1 MGCGTS
7 SKASRASKVVAPGP
21 LPPDSKFMWWD
32 AKPDQFVEFRGIDV
46 NLFDPACGI
55 REEVVTVLGLA
66 AKLPYVFDVPA
77 CPDVL
82 PPLSALVTTP
92 SPPQPPTP
100 EEPAKDQGFDG
111 DSRAAWLV
119 ADDRWRWWDSDL
131 HTYGVHLQAEQQL
144 ESTMSMCSDLG
155 GPVEETSS
163 IPELEEIGPGEV
175 LTSACREW
183 LTLDISAE
191 STVPQ
196 VSDSEEL
203 DSEPTLASWL
213 QDQESLASYLQHL
226 LAPDLHEACGA
237 PPPEGEAVG
246 LSERLVEMGTAVATL
261 DRQALLTH
269 ELADAG
275 ASSLFGSSPEDDRH
289 ASSEISDATSRRPKF
304 QTSSDGDHVRI
315 TIQRSTGLLGQAMLS
330 FKVGEVKRQARAAD
344 LRDRPMRLPASFG
357 AGRPSLGLTVLSVHS
372 AGSLVLHPCKHD
384 YCVQLRG
391 SGGQAVFIK
400 LVVSGHR
407 GASLQS
413 MKGIHGEIAC
423 KQVNQYLESHRLL
436 EYVPALL
443 QAAIEER
450 AKDPYDFIK
459 CRIGDLLRGELP
471 AVTLAGAVQMEQEQ
485 SSTSPSATME
495 LDLRGAEDTF
505 PNGSVLLVRAGG
517 ERRQVSLSRTSEHK
531 MHFSAAVMT
540 LLKVEILVPEAS
552 KKVPLA
558 FDRDLYSFG
567 WCTKEGNAISM
578 DLAVEMVPTA
588 LDQEDDYCADAGMQ
602 EDGQHY
608 LDRHGLQSFAPSL
621 FKGLV
626 ENMPKDPYKFILE
639 HVDEFRG
646 HAPRA

>member
-1 MGCGTS
+1 MGGGAS
-7 SKASRASKVVAPGP
+7 SRASRASEVVAPGP
-21 LPPDSKFMWWD
+21 LPPDSNMIWWD
-32 AKPDQFVEFRGIDV
+32 AKPDQYVEFRGIEA
-46 NLFDPACGI
+46 NLFHPACWSL
-55 REEVVTVLGLA
+55 EEVVTLSGLA
-66 AKLPYVFDVPA
+66 EKLPCVFDA
-77 CPDVL
+77 LASPDVL

-100 EEPAKDQGFDG
+100 EEPAKDQDFDAN
-111 DSRAAWLV
+111 SRPAWLV
-119 ADDRWRWWDSDL
+119 ADDRWRWWESDL
-131 HTYGVHLQAEQQL
+131 HTFSMHLQAEQQL

-344 LRDRPMRLPASFG
+344 LRDRPMRLPASFW
-357 AGRPSLGLTVLSVHS
+357 ADRPTTLGFTVLSVHS
-372 AGSLVLHPCKHD
+372 AGSLVFHPCKHD
-384 YCVQLRG
+384 YCVQMRG
-391 SGGQAVFIK
+391 SGSQAVLIK
-400 LVVSGHR
+400 LAVSGHR

-413 MKGIHGEIAC
+413 SRGIDGEIG
-423 KQVNQYLESHRLL
+423 QYLESHRLL
-436 EYVPALL
+436 EYVLAVIK
-443 QAAIEER
+443 AAIEER
-450 AKDPYDFIK
+450 AEDPYDFIK
-459 CRIGDLLRGELP
+459 CRIGDILLGELP
-471 AVTLAGAVQMEQEQ
+471 AVTLAGGVQMEQEQ

-495 LDLRGAEDTF
+495 LDLRVAEGMF
-505 PNGSVLLVRAGG
+505 PKGSVLLVNAGG
-517 ERRQVSLSRTSEHK
+517 ECRQVRLSRTSEHK
-531 MHFSAAVMT
+531 MHFSAAVLT
-540 LLKVEILVPEAS
+540 HLKVEILVPEES